1 MAGEVVE
8 VFVRAVSVEPEH
20 PFGGAKFHMVDV
32 APGALPADEFVLE
45 RSDGGLGQRVVPSD
59 QLRSIPSL
67 ISELSG

>member
-1 MAGEVVE
+1 
-8 VFVRAVSVEPEH
+8 
-20 PFGGAKFHMVDV
+20 
-32 APGALPADEFVLE
+32 LPADEFVLE